1 MMLEKIFK
9 KYEFI
14 FKALFTAALT
24 ATLIQSGWLAVGII
38 VFILVVAIAGLEL
51 IQSDKEQKQ
60 SKADKLA
67 EALEKI
73 EALEKK
79 LQGSKKEGTKN
90 E

>member
-1 MMLEKIFK
+1 MLKKILR

-24 ATLIQSGWLAVGII
+24 ETLIQSGWLAVGII

-60 SKADKLA
+60 SKADQLVK
-67 EALEKI
+67 ALEEISELKKQLQ
-73 EALEKK
+73 ELEK
-79 LQGSKKEGTKN
+79 GGDE
-90 E
+90 

>member
-1 MMLEKIFK
+1 
-9 KYEFI
+9 
-14 FKALFTAALT
+14 LT

-79 LQGSKKEGTKN
+79 LQGSKKEGAKN

>member
-1 MMLEKIFK
+1 MLNKILR

-38 VFILVVAIAGLEL
+38 VLILVLAIAGLEL

-60 SKADKLA
+60 SKADQLNEALA
-67 EALEKI
+67 EIKALKE
-73 EALEKK
+73 EMKK
-79 LQGSKKEGTKN
+79 KGGDE
-90 E
+90 